1 MTNRPRN
8 IDAVSFKDL
17 KRLVLGVM
25 EENAQLRVEVGLLKE
40 EIARLKG
47 LKGKPDIKPPST
59 PSGMEKGTDA
69 ANNKGVDKKR
79 RGSKAFRVVPE
90 DRIIKSAAV
99 PKGSRF
105 KGYEDFTV
113 QDVRIEARAIR
124 FRRERWVTPDGQ
136 TIIAPLPEGID
147 DHVGPELKRF
157 ILVQYHQGQTTMP
170 RLVALLQML
179 GLTISERQVVRV
191 LNEAKGLFIEEA
203 RDVLRAAFRT
213 AAWISVD
220 DTGARHK
227 GKNGFCT
234 QMGNDCFTFFA
245 TTKSKSRLNFLELLR
260 AGYTDYVLNNAA
272 FAYMKKRNLAGAVIT
287 MLAAHPCQ
295 RFADAKA
302 WQAHLE
308 QLGLTDKNVQPDPTL
323 IATEGALWGAIADYG
338 FLDEA
343 VILSDD
349 AGQFNVGTHALCWVH
364 AERLIYKLNAF
375 TDAAR
380 DAKEQIRALVWA
392 FYKDLKAY
400 KDRPTAGAKTKLRRR
415 FNDIFSKK
423 TGFVALDRLLIRLR
437 ANKAEL
443 LRVLEHPEVPLN
455 TNGSENDIRCQV
467 TRRKISG
474 TTRSDQGR
482 DCRDAFL
489 SLTKTCMKLGI
500 SFWDYLGDRLYI
512 LPQGSVPYLPDLIA
526 ARS

>member
-1 MTNRPRN
+1 MSNRVRN
-8 IDAVSFKDL
+8 IDAASFDDL

-25 EENAQLRVEVGLLKE
+25 EENAQLRAEVGFLKE

-59 PSGMEKGTDA
+59 PSGMEKGTNA
-69 ANNKGVDKKR
+69 ANNKNGDKKR
-79 RGSKAFRVVPE
+79 RGSKIFRAVPE
-90 DRIIKSAAV
+90 DRIIKPAAL
-99 PKGSRF
+99 PQGSRF

-113 QDVRIEARAIR
+113 QDMRIEARTIR
-124 FRRERWVTPDGQ
+124 FRRERWVTPDGE

-170 RLVALLQML
+170 RLVALLKML

-191 LNEAKGLFIEEA
+191 LNEAKELFIQEA
-203 RDVLRAAFRT
+203 RDVLRAAFKK

-227 GKNGFCT
+227 GTNGFCT
-234 QMGNDCFTFFA
+234 QMGNNLFTFFV
-245 TTKSKSRLNFLELLR
+245 TTASKSRLNFLELLR

-272 FAYMKKRNLAGAVIT
+272 FDYMKKRNLAQTVIAK
-287 MLAAHPCQ
+287 LAAHPCQ
-295 RFADAKA
+295 RFVDTKA
-302 WQAHLE
+302 WQTHLE
-308 QLGLTDKNVQPDPTL
+308 QLGLTGKKVHPDPVL

-338 FLDEA
+338 FLNGA

-349 AGQFNVGTHALCWVH
+349 AGQFNIGEHALCWVH

-380 DAKEQIRALVWA
+380 NAKEQIRALVWDL
-392 FYKDLKAY
+392 YKDLKAY
-400 KDRPTAGAKTKLRRR
+400 KDRPTAGGKTKLRRR
-415 FNDIFSKK
+415 FDGIFSRK
-423 TGFVALDRLLIRLR
+423 TGFVALDRLLVRLR

-443 LRVLEHPEVPLN
+443 LRVLEHPDLPLN

-467 TRRKISG
+467 TRRKISA

-512 LPQGSVPYLPDLIA
+512 LPRGSIPYLPDLVIL
-526 ARS
+526 RS